1 MRTIDNGIEEV
12 IVAGLSLIVG
22 AGLMLAPW
30 YFGFMGEEKAT
41 WSAWISG
48 TSVAVFALLAI
59 MQTLDLEEYIMAVI
73 GVWVVAAPWL
83 LDFKDVTAARWT
95 HVGFGL
101 AIVVLAAIELWR
113 LRASPRAHSA

>member
-30 YFGFMGEEKAT
+30 YFGFMGEAKAT
-41 WSAWISG
+41 WNAWISG
-48 TSVAVFALLAI
+48 TFVAVFALLAI

-101 AIVVLAAIELWR
+101 AIVVLAVIELWR